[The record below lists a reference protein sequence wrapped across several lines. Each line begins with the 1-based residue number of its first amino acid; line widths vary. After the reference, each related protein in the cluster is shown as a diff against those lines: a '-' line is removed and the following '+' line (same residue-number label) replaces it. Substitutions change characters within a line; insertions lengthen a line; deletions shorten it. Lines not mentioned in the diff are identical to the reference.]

1 MSGKEVRKGRK
12 KRFIQS
18 KQIRRLDFLD
28 QQLVRAQRREKRD
41 EGQGAE
47 RGGLMIQGDGESM

>member
-1 MSGKEVRKGRK
+1 MERK
-12 KRFIQS
+12 KEWEERNDLSKS

-41 EGQGAE
+41 KGQGAE